1 MKPGEKPFGFV
12 YAILAVIAMFALIS
26 VACSLAHPS
35 DAGAAGVATVMDQSD
50 GPLYDLPQNVESYIA
65 TERSTNRAYIVVE
78 SDRGIAITP
87 YLDEDGE
94 QVVLDRP

>member
-1 MKPGEKPFGFV
+1 MKFSEKLFGFV
-12 YAILAVIAMFALIS
+12 YAVLAVIAMFALIT

-35 DAGAAGVATVMDQSD
+35 DARATGVATVIDQSD
-50 GPLYDLPQNVESYIA
+50 GPLYNLPKNVNSYIA

-87 YLDEDGE
+87 YLDEDGD
-94 QVVLDRP
+94 QVIIDRP

>member
-1 MKPGEKPFGFV
+1 MKFSEKLFGFV
-12 YAILAVIAMFALIS
+12 YAVLAVIAMFALIT

-35 DAGAAGVATVMDQSD
+35 DASATGVVTVIDQSD
-50 GPLYDLPQNVESYIA
+50 GPLYDLPQNVNSYIA

-87 YLDEDGE
+87 YLDEDGD
-94 QVVLDRP
+94 QVIIDRP

>member
-1 MKPGEKPFGFV
+1 MKPSEKPLGLV
-12 YAILAVIAMFALIS
+12 YAVLAVVAMFALICI
-26 VACSLAHPS
+26 ACSLARPG
-35 DAGAAGVATVMDQSD
+35 DAGAADVVTVMDQSD
-50 GPLYDLPQNVESYIA
+50 GPLYDLPQDVNSHIA

-87 YLDEDGE
+87 YLDENGD

>member
-1 MKPGEKPFGFV
+1 MKLADKLSGLA
-12 YAILAVIAMFALIS
+12 YAVLAVIAMFALIAA
-26 VACSLAHPS
+26 ACSLAHPS
-35 DAGAAGVATVMDQSD
+35 DAGAADAVVVMDQSD
-50 GPLYDLPQNVESYIA
+50 GPLYDLPQDVASYIA

>member
-1 MKPGEKPFGFV
+1 MKFNEKLFGFV
-12 YAILAVIAMFALIS
+12 YAVLAVIAMFALIT

-35 DAGAAGVATVMDQSD
+35 DASATGVVTVMDQSD
-50 GPLYDLPQNVESYIA
+50 GPLYDLPQNVNSYIA

-87 YLDEDGE
+87 YLDEDGD
-94 QVVLDRP
+94 QVIIDRP

>member
-1 MKPGEKPFGFV
+1 MKPSEKPLGFACAV
-12 YAILAVIAMFALIS
+12 LAVLAMFALIS

-35 DAGAAGVATVMDQSD
+35 DAGAADVVTVMDQSD
-50 GPLYDLPQNVESYIA
+50 GPLYDLPQDVASYIA

-78 SDRGIAITP
+78 SGRGIAITP

>member
-1 MKPGEKPFGFV
+1 MKPNEKLFGFI
-12 YAILAVIAMFALIS
+12 YAVVAVIAMVTLIA

-35 DAGAAGVATVMDQSD
+35 YSRAADAVTVMDQSA
-50 GPLYDLPQNVESYIA
+50 GPLYDLPQNVTSYTA

-87 YLDEDGE
+87 YLDEDGD
-94 QVVLDRP
+94 QVIIDRP

>member
-1 MKPGEKPFGFV
+1 MKLSEKQAGFV
-12 YAILAVIAMFALIS
+12 YTAIAVVAMAVLIT
-26 VACSLAHPS
+26 VVCSLVHLG
-35 DAGAAGVATVMDQSD
+35 DALAADAVTVMDQSD
-50 GPLYDLPQNVESYIA
+50 GPLYDLPQNVSSYIA